1 MLSRGTSF
9 KPTDVFMCA
18 AMACLTFG
26 LVRLFF
32 FDPRACRMVGFD
44 ARTSLRVAQQQQLR
58 R

>member
-1 MLSRGTSF
+1 
-9 KPTDVFMCA
+9 MCA